1 MAYATTHGKHGN
13 GQACWNDDDDDDDDD
28 DVDDDVLISV
38 LKANK
43 TTTAFDSID

>member
-1 MAYATTHGKHGN
+1 MTSMAMDKHGN

-28 DVDDDVLISV
+28 VLISVLISV

-43 TTTAFDSID
+43 TTIAFDSID

>member
-1 MAYATTHGKHGN
+1 MAYAATHDKHGN
-13 GQACWNDDDDDDDDD
+13 GQACWNDDDDDD

>member
-1 MAYATTHGKHGN
+1 MAYAATHDN
-13 GQACWNDDDDDDDDD
+13 GQACWNDDDDDDD

-43 TTTAFDSID
+43 TTIAFDSID